1 MTPSASHAPAA
12 RFHAVVPAAGVGA
25 RLGAAVPKQYL
36 EIGGVRVLAR
46 SVRPLLDAPWIDR
59 VLVVVA
65 PGDAHAAPAC
75 SALAARSG
83 GRLRIAEVGGA
94 TRRDSVLAGLETLAA
109 AGAASHDWVLV
120 HDAARPGLGAAAL
133 ERLRASLSAHPVGG
147 LLALPVADT
156 VKRADERGEVAG
168 TVAREGLWL
177 AQTPQMFRLGVLR
190 EALARHPEVTDEA
203 GAIEAEG
210 LPALLVEGERRNF
223 KVTTADDLALMA
235 ALLAPAAS
243 GVADT
248 GNGETR

>member
-25 RLGAAVPKQYL
+25 RLGAALPKQYL
-36 EIGGVRVLAR
+36 QIGGVSLLAR
-46 SVRPLLDAPWIDR
+46 SVRPLLALAWIDR

-65 PGDAHAAPAC
+65 PGDSRAAPAC
-75 SALAARSG
+75 SALMASAA

-94 TRRDSVLAGLETLAA
+94 TRRDSVLAGLEALAA
-109 AGAASHDWVLV
+109 AGAAAQDWVLV
-120 HDAARPGLGAAAL
+120 HDAARPGLSAAAL
-133 ERLRASLSAHPVGG
+133 ERLRATLAAHPVGG

-168 TVAREGLWL
+168 TVPRERLWL

-190 EALARHPEVTDEA
+190 RALTRHPEVTDEA
-203 GAIEAEG
+203 AAIEAEG
-210 LPALLVEGERRNF
+210 LRALLVEGERRNF

-235 ALLAPAAS
+235 ALLAPAGA
-243 GVADT
+243 GAQAA
-248 GNGETR
+248 GEGEAG